1 MLDYKLKS
9 YISENIKLKKDILK
23 NTNILKNIKSEIS
36 SRLQNKGKVYICG
49 NGGSAADAQ
58 HLAAEF
64 IVRLRPKINRDPYPV
79 VALAMDTS
87 TLTACANDYGY
98 KYVFSR
104 PLKALATEKDV
115 LIVISTSGN
124 SENIIN
130 ALKEAKKKGVF
141 TIGFLG
147 SGGGKAKKL
156 CKSKYVVNSRNVARI
171 QETHIFLGHFIF
183 EMVEDDLI
191 KKYKV

>member
-1 MLDYKLKS
+1 MLNYKLKS

-23 NTNILKNIKSEIS
+23 KVNILKNIKSEIS
-36 SRLQNKGKVYICG
+36 IRLQNKGKVYICG

-64 IVRLRPKINRDPYPV
+64 VVRLRPKKNRDPYPV

-104 PLKALATEKDV
+104 PLKALATEKDI

-124 SENIIN
+124 SGNIIN

-156 CKSKYVVNSRNVARI
+156 CNLKYVVNSRNVARI

-191 KKYKV
+191 KKHKF

>member
-1 MLDYKLKS
+1 MFYSKLKS
-9 YISENIKLKKDILK
+9 NIAENIKLKK
-23 NTNILKNIKSEIS
+23 NILKNIKIVRDIKIQIL
-36 SRLQNKGKVYICG
+36 SRLQNKGKVFICG

-64 IVRLRPKINRDPYPV
+64 LVRLRPEKNRDPYPV

-98 KYVFSR
+98 KYIFSR
-104 PLKALATEKDV
+104 PLKALATKKDI
-115 LIVISTSGN
+115 LIAISTSGN
-124 SENIIN
+124 SQNIIT
-130 ALKEAKKKGVF
+130 ALKEAKKMGIY

-147 SGGGKAKKL
+147 SGGGKCKKL
-156 CKSKYVVNSRNVARI
+156 CDIKYIVESRNVARI

-183 EMVEDDLI
+183 EMLEDDLI
-191 KKYKV
+191 K